1 MRHPKATLKQAL
13 LEASEGRASKAAGAA
28 WVTFLT
34 FLVRLRYPS
43 IFPRQTCPSDVHSLA
58 PPPPFHPPQHPLGAT
73 EEAPCHNTFVR
84 SSRKLEARRLREQ
97 GQSNKSCIDKHPSVA
112 PYDPVYWLYV
122 KDGCRSL
129 LSTCARLEHRNIF
142 MSARW
147 CVSEEHLCPR
157 APRTGVRGI
166 LLFSSC
172 GAENSTRYSANAKK
186 EPDTLSF
193 PSWDFYKSASASIF
207 LFLPGSLSS
216 PN

>member
-1 MRHPKATLKQAL
+1 MTVLFICDTLKQLYNRPSSKPQKA
-13 LEASEGRASKAAGAA
+13 EPEKAAGAA

-43 IFPRQTCPSDVHSLA
+43 IFPRQTYPSDVHSLA
-58 PPPPFHPPQHPLGAT
+58 LPPTPHHPLGAT

-129 LSTCARLEHRNIF
+129 SSTCARLEHRNIF
-142 MSARW
+142 ISA
-147 CVSEEHLCPR
+147 H
-157 APRTGVRGI
+157 
-166 LLFSSC
+166 
-172 GAENSTRYSANAKK
+172 
-186 EPDTLSF
+186 
-193 PSWDFYKSASASIF
+193 
-207 LFLPGSLSS
+207 
-216 PN
+216 